1 MIGSPSLTISLF
13 YFHHKCVSPL
23 GPFYSLLERRTW
35 HCASEGRAV
44 AGARWGTIAHC
55 VLNAFVPQIG
65 LQRPGIVAGIGQR
78 IATGMPKHVG
88 MNAEFEA
95 GSTPARSTILAK
107 PAVLNGAPLS
117 DRKTNSDCGASR
129 RNRRRARSS
138 APASGCVAGVPCFT
152 RRT

>member
-23 GPFYSLLERRTW
+23 GPFNSLLERPTW

-65 LQRPGIVAGIGQR
+65 LQRPGIVASIGQR

-88 MNAEFEA
+88 MNAQFEA
-95 GSTPARSTILAK
+95 RLAPAPLSHLAK
-107 PAVLNGAPLS
+107 PPL
-117 DRKTNSDCGASR
+117 
-129 RNRRRARSS
+129 
-138 APASGCVAGVPCFT
+138 P
-152 RRT
+152 